1 MENSRIG
8 RRIVGALILAAL
20 TGCSAHATAP
30 LPQENQVAAPQPTF
44 TCVPETGGSPTP
56 CTPEEY
62 SYQEKLKVVYAE
74 ATEVYE
80 RFAEEYSAL
89 LRAGGAKKATDT
101 LLETTGGP
109 YLEAQSKILAQM
121 HEQGIKARGGNIE
134 LARIERS
141 PGAAAFGYEV
151 ALDVCID
158 ARSVEVVQKKKEI
171 GQGYAY
177 SERVFF
183 KRDKGVLK
191 IWDAE
196 GKKVQ
201 SC

>member
-1 MENSRIG
+1 MENCRIG
-8 RRIVGALILAAL
+8 RRIAGALLLAAL
-20 TGCSAHATAP
+20 TGCNAHATAP
-30 LPQENQVAAPQPTF
+30 LPTENQVASPQTSF
-44 TCVPETGGSPTP
+44 SCVPETGGSPTP

-89 LRAGGAKKATDT
+89 LRAGGTEKASEV
-101 LLETTGGP
+101 LLDTTGGP
-109 YLEAQSKILAQM
+109 YLKAQSETLTQM
-121 HEQGIKARGGNIE
+121 HKQGIRARGGNIE

-183 KRDKGVLK
+183 KRDKGALK
-191 IWDAE
+191 IWDAK
-196 GKKVQ
+196 GKRVQ